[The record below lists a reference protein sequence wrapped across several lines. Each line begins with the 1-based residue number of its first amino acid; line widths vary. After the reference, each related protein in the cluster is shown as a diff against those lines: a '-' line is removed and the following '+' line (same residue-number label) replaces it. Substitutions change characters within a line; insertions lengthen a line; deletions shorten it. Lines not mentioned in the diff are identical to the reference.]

1 MKRKLEDMEDS
12 QEGKQVEE
20 GKAIEGGYNPTR
32 NDGHFRNYMA

>member
-20 GKAIEGGYNPTR
+20 GKAIECGYNPTR
-32 NDGHFRNYMA
+32 NNGHFRNDMA